1 MATLVFMFLVLCVL
15 CILLIISDTIASI
28 LNTKVF
34 AGGIIGYLIAKYFQK
49 DGDK

>member
-1 MATLVFMFLVLCVL
+1 MATLVFMFLVLCV
-15 CILLIISDTIASI
+15 LLIISDTIASI

-49 DGDK
+49 GGDK